1 MQYYTIL
8 QESKR
13 MKDGCKHCLRFLQLL
28 EGILGE
34 EGKGEDQD

>member
-1 MQYYTIL
+1 ML